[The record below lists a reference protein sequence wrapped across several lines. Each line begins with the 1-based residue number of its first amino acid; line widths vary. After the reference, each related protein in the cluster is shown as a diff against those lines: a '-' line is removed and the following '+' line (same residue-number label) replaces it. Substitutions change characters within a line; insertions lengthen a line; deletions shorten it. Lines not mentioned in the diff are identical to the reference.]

1 MYIPLGVYYIGMG
14 LHGDCGGA
22 EKLELQ
28 RIDAGLYVDG
38 MGGCY
43 LCPSEFL
50 IANGLLPV
58 PEILAALME
67 EIMLGFP
74 EIICIEFSD

>member
-1 MYIPLGVYYIGMG
+1 MNF
-14 LHGDCGGA
+14 HDDCYGA
-22 EKLELQ
+22 EKLGLQ

-38 MGGCY
+38 VGGCY

-58 PEILAALME
+58 PEIRIALLE
-67 EIMLGFP
+67 EIALGFP

>member
-1 MYIPLGVYYIGMG
+1 MSF
-14 LHGDCGGA
+14 HEDCVRA
-22 EKLELQ
+22 ETLDLQ

-43 LCPSEFL
+43 LCVSEFL
-50 IANGLLPV
+50 AANGLPPV
-58 PEILAALME
+58 PEIRAALLE
-67 EIMLGFP
+67 EVALGFP